1 MRPLFKL
8 ALACLA
14 MFAANA
20 QQTPPT
26 LAVDAGAAVHPI
38 SPYVYGIN
46 EYADNGLASIM
57 RIPLRRFGG
66 DATTSYN
73 WQIDVSNS
81 ASDWYFE
88 NGAQYSGTPSLP
100 NGSSFDLFHE
110 GNLQTGTLSL
120 GTISLMD
127 WTPKDTVSCSFSVA
141 KYGPQQKVNQ
151 YNPDCGNGVLASNGQ
166 QIINDPHD
174 AYEPMDQTFAQDW
187 VAYLMKRYGPASAG
201 GVALWSMDNEPEW
214 WWGVHIDIYQSAATY
229 DDMLARNLR

>member
-1 MRPLFKL
+1 MRSFL
-8 ALACLA
+8 AITLGCLA
-14 MFAANA
+14 SFAAAA
-20 QQTPPT
+20 QQAAPT
-26 LAVDAGAAVHPI
+26 LAVDATAGVHPI

-46 EYADNGLASIM
+46 EYADSGLASIM

-88 NGAQYSGTPSLP
+88 NGAQYSGKPSLP

-127 WTPKDTVSCSFSVA
+127 WTPKDTKSCSFAVS
-141 KYGPQQKVNQ
+141 KYGAQQKTDP
-151 YNPDCGNGVLASNGQ
+151 YNANCGNGLLPNGTT
-166 QIINDPHD
+166 QIVNNPAD
-174 AYEPMDQTFAQDW
+174 AYQPST
-187 VAYLMKRYGPASAG
+187 RP
-201 GVALWSMDNEPEW
+201 
-214 WWGVHIDIYQSAATY
+214 
-229 DDMLARNLR
+229 

>member
-8 ALACLA
+8 ALSCLA

-20 QQTPPT
+20 QQAPPT

-46 EYADNGLASIM
+46 QYADNGLANIM

-88 NGAQYSGTPSLP
+88 NYAQYTDTPPLP
-100 NGSSFDLFHE
+100 DGSSFDLFHE
-110 GNLQTGTLSL
+110 ANLRTGSLSL

-127 WTPKDTVSCSFSVA
+127 WTPKDTTSCSFSIS
-141 KYGPQQKVNQ
+141 KYGAQKAVNP
-151 YNPDCGNGVLASNGQ
+151 YTTN
-166 QIINDPHD
+166 
-174 AYEPMDQTFAQDW
+174 
-187 VAYLMKRYGPASAG
+187 
-201 GVALWSMDNEPEW
+201 
-214 WWGVHIDIYQSAATY
+214 
-229 DDMLARNLR
+229 